1 MPQKRILIVEDD
13 TELRRMFR
21 TALSLAGY
29 EVDEASD
36 GLEALRKVEA
46 RAPDL
51 VVLDLM
57 LHTLD
62 GLSVQQEL
70 ASRAITSQIPIVI
83 VTGSTLEVDAVNV
96 ACLLRKPVTPD
107 ELIRT
112 VATCLKHGF
121 PAAGA

>member
-1 MPQKRILIVEDD
+1 MLVLVADD
-13 TELRRMFR
+13 DRAVRESLER
-21 TALSLAGY
+21 ALQLAGY

-46 RAPDL
+46 YPPDL

-57 LHTLD
+57 LYTLD

-107 ELIRT
+107 ELIRPW
-112 VATCLKHGF
+112 K
-121 PAAGA
+121 PACSTASGPPA

>member
-1 MPQKRILIVEDD
+1 MPQKRILIVEDHTD
-13 TELRRMFR
+13 LRRMFR

-46 RAPDL
+46 YPPDL

-57 LHTLD
+57 LQTLD
-62 GLSVQQEL
+62 GISVQQEL

-83 VTGSTLEVDAVNV
+83 VTGSTLEVEAVNV
-96 ACLLRKPVTPD
+96 ACLLRKPVTSD

-112 VATCLKHGF
+112 VETCLRHGS